1 MADHAGPEGSMPAG
15 PPAAAPPGRRTVLVV
30 DDAAV
35 LAALVQAALRDEG
48 YTVAVLTTLTSAAI
62 RTAVGRLEPDCL
74 LLDSR
79 GPTDY
84 GDSWRDAAWA
94 HARARAVPVVMFTA
108 SLAIQQ
114 EAQVGAS
121 ARSRAAG
128 LFAVLGKPFDLDE
141 LLATVARAVGSVAP
155 FDRAGGGRPAHGG
168 PRGGPGGGRRARRR
182 GRHAP
187 RVGGLQPRRP
197 ARPGLLVAAR
207 RRVLRAA
214 GARGGRGDAPD
225 RALPRSGRRGGPRH
239 GALTAPAIPRAT
251 HPTAEAVATGQEQQ
265 PGIWAAAGGVPG
277 RGKGQG
283 APYR

>member
-1 MADHAGPEGSMPAG
+1 MRAG

-30 DDAAV
+30 DDDAV
-35 LAALVQAALRDEG
+35 LAALVQTALSDEG

-155 FDRAGGGRPAHGG
+155 VARAGGAD
-168 PRGGPGGGRRARRR
+168 ARRT
-182 GRHAP
+182 
-187 RVGGLQPRRP
+187 
-197 ARPGLLVAAR
+197 AA
-207 RRVLRAA
+207 LAAALAAA
-214 GARGGRGDAPD
+214 GACDVVVGA
-225 RALPRSGRRGGPRH
+225 RREW
-239 GALTAPAIPRAT
+239 AT
-251 HPTAEAVATGQEQQ
+251 FTLADQLGLVYWSPHDGVYYVLREP
-265 PGIWAAAGGVPG
+265 AAGGAMRQIG
-277 RGKGQG
+277 RFHDL
-283 APYR
+283 AATVALATAR